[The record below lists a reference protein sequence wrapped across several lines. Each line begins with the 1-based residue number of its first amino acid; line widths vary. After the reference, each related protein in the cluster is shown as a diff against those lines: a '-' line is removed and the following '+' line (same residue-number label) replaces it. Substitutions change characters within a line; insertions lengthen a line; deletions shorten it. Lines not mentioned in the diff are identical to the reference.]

1 MHGLHRSKCQG
12 QRRDFFFVEM
22 HSTRRS
28 LIKKKSKV
36 IPKLVQHFGQ
46 QLNSTSFKCPIDSFG
61 IRTTHYLIIELTVL
75 HYA

>member
-12 QRRDFFFVEM
+12 QRRDFFLLKCIQLGVPE
-22 HSTRRS
+22 
-28 LIKKKSKV
+28 LKQKSKV